1 MNDIF
6 HLWEIVSNKNDKLV
20 KIYPFRYNYL
30 HIHKFAFFHC
40 SGTAFPVF
48 VLSSGSVTSG
58 QPWSEMLNG
67 KSK

>member
-30 HIHKFAFFHC
+30 HIHKFAFPLQWYRLSRVC
-40 SGTAFPVF
+40 AFLRVSYQWATM
-48 VLSSGSVTSG
+48 V
-58 QPWSEMLNG
+58 
-67 KSK
+67 